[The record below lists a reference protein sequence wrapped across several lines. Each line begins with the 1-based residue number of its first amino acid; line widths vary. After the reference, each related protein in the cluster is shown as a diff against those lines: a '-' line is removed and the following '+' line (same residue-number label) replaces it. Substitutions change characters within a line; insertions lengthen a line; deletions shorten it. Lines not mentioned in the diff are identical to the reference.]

1 MKLNIDC
8 VRSVLL
14 AIENFEYGEVC
25 NFTDFLSKPELHG
38 YPEDDVQYTCQKL
51 LEAGYIKAL
60 TFRSLKQP
68 EAIARVSDL
77 TYSGHEFL
85 NTIRK
90 DTLWEKTKSIAKKV
104 GVSSLS
110 ALAEIWKQ
118 LASSAITDSLQH
130 LL

>member
-14 AIENFEYGEVC
+14 AIENLEYGEVC
-25 NFTDFLSKPELHG
+25 NFSDFLSKPELYG
-38 YPEDDVQYTCQKL
+38 YQENDVQYTCQKL

-60 TFRSLKQP
+60 IAHSLRQP
-68 EAIARVSDL
+68 EFVARVSDL

-90 DTLWEKTKSIAKKV
+90 DTLWEKTKNIAKNI
-104 GVSSLS
+104 GISSLS
-110 ALAEIWKQ
+110 GLSEIGKQ
-118 LASSAITDSLQH
+118 LASSAITDALQR